1 VREKAEKNR
10 TKRSLINEFIKELRL
25 PCYDVVKYYYYYD
38 VIEGLCRS
46 LFQDRIIEQQT
57 LMVEEDGSSGGSA
70 HGHHH
75 HHEESEKFE
84 PNSKDSKSEENIDE
98 FSNNQA

>member
-1 VREKAEKNR
+1 
-10 TKRSLINEFIKELRL
+10 
-25 PCYDVVKYYYYYD
+25 
-38 VIEGLCRS
+38 
-46 LFQDRIIEQQT
+46 
-57 LMVEEDGSSGGSA
+57 MVEEDGSNSGSA